1 MREEKKTLCQI
12 FLYRVKAICVR
23 KSHSV
28 SAILFIVP
36 FTIRPLSIYAKTV
49 PKVIMI
55 AFVTLLL
62 FLQQEN
68 SANLPEMFQ
77 CT

>member
-1 MREEKKTLCQI
+1 
-12 FLYRVKAICVR
+12 
-23 KSHSV
+23 
-28 SAILFIVP
+28 
-36 FTIRPLSIYAKTV
+36 
-49 PKVIMI
+49 MI

-77 CT
+77 CMWLVGNLESSNEYIIIIIEIHVKKTKIIMTYQEKNLKKSISSQ